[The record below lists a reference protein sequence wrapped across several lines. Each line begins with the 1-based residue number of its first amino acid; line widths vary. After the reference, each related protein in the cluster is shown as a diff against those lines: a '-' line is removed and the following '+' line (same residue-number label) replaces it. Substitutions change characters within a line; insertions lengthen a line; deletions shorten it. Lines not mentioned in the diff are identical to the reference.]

1 MNIFLFVFCI
11 PILFIVPILYPPLA
25 SFAAIFFVKKEL
37 DIIALFLVFSSAI
50 VSSLISA
57 TIIPVGDTQVYI
69 DSFKDIHL
77 FDFTQL
83 QLDNNGF
90 EPFYKIYEYLLS
102 LFLEDNQRLFL
113 LTTALIFNFL
123 STIAILRICLRF
135 NQTKLAFIIFAV
147 YYSLVPPALGV
158 PLFLLRSSLSLS
170 ILFLGISYYNQ
181 KNLIFYLL
189 AIIAIFIHSSSILI
203 FGAII
208 FQRVLHSLS
217 EKIEKIGYEKITAL
231 SKNLGLRIPLFILF
245 IGFLLVAFTPNLLIS
260 ILQIFLIL
268 FGESGVLA
276 SGKSKSFLDTNKE
289 NFVDFTNPVFLLQV
303 ALSLLCFLKLQDG
316 LLIRPNTSDA
326 NNQKLSNLLDSLRVI
341 GRLQIII
348 IVLTGPF
355 NFLPYRLGFF
365 NFLYFPFWL
374 INIPYLSILEIKLG
388 IKKYSKYLI
397 IFALI
402 SVLSYTFYWMPKR
415 QNGDYYYIVVLEGKP
430 LSYNL
435 AQVIEQFFY

>member
-1 MNIFLFVFCI
+1 MNIFLFFLCI
-11 PILFIVPILYPPLA
+11 PILFLLPILYPPIA

-37 DIIALFLVFSSAI
+37 DSIALFLVFSAAI

-69 DSFKDIHL
+69 DSFKDIQL

-83 QLDNNGF
+83 KLNNNGF

-102 LFLEDNQRLFL
+102 IFLEDNQKFFL
-113 LTTALIFNFL
+113 LTTALIFNLL

-147 YYSLVPPALGV
+147 YYSLVAPALGV

-181 KNLIFYLL
+181 KNVIFYLL
-189 AIIAIFIHSSSILI
+189 ATIAIFIHSGSILI

-208 FQRVLHSLS
+208 FQRVLHFFM
-217 EKIEKIGYEKITAL
+217 EKLEKIGYKKITFL
-231 SKNLGLRIPLFILF
+231 SKILGLRFSLLILF
-245 IGFLLVAFTPNLLIS
+245 IGFLLVSLTPSLLIS
-260 ILQIFLIL
+260 VLQNFLTS
-268 FGESGVLA
+268 FGENGGLA
-276 SGKSKSFLDTNKE
+276 SSKSKSFLDTSKE

-303 ALSLLCFLKLQDG
+303 ALSLLCFLKLQDD
-316 LLIRPNTSDA
+316 LLIRPNISDTS
-326 NNQKLSNLLDSLRVI
+326 NQKLTNLLESFRLV
-341 GRLQIII
+341 GRLQIIMI
-348 IVLTGPF
+348 FLTGPF

-374 INIPYLSILEIKLG
+374 INVPYLYFVEINLG
-388 IKKYSKYLI
+388 LKKYSKYLI

-402 SVLSYTFYWMPKR
+402 SVLTYTFYWMPKR
-415 QNGDYYYIVVLEGKP
+415 QNNNYYIVVLEGKP

-435 AQVIEQFFY
+435 PQVIEQIFY

>member
-1 MNIFLFVFCI
+1 MNIFLFFVCI
-11 PILFIVPILYPPLA
+11 PILFLLPILYPPIA
-25 SFAAIFFVKKEL
+25 SFTAIFFVKKEL
-37 DIIALFLVFSSAI
+37 DSIALFLVISAAI

-69 DSFKDIHL
+69 DSFKDIQL

-83 QLDNNGF
+83 KLNNNGF

-102 LFLEDNQRLFL
+102 IFLEDNQKFFL
-113 LTTALIFNFL
+113 LTTALIFNLL

-147 YYSLVPPALGV
+147 YYSLVAPALGV

-181 KNLIFYLL
+181 KNVIFYLL
-189 AIIAIFIHSSSILI
+189 AIIAILIHSGSILI

-217 EKIEKIGYEKITAL
+217 EKIEKIGYGKITSL
-231 SKNLGLRIPLFILF
+231 SKILGLRFSLLLLF
-245 IGFLLVAFTPNLLIS
+245 IGFLLVALTPNLLIS
-260 ILQIFLIL
+260 VLQNFLTS
-268 FGESGVLA
+268 FGESGGLA
-276 SGKSKSFLDTNKE
+276 SSKSKSFLDTNKE

-303 ALSLLCFLKLQDG
+303 ALSLLCFLKLQDD
-316 LLIRPNTSDA
+316 LLIRPNISNTS
-326 NNQKLSNLLDSLRVI
+326 NQKLSNLLESLRVV
-341 GRLQIII
+341 GRLQIIM

-374 INIPYLSILEIKLG
+374 INVPYLSFVEIKLG
-388 IKKYSKYLI
+388 LKKYSKYLI

-402 SVLSYTFYWMPKR
+402 SVLTYTFYWMPKR
-415 QNGDYYYIVVLEGKP
+415 QNNNYYIVVLEGKP

-435 AQVIEQFFY
+435 PQVIEKFLY